1 MVLCQSW
8 LAAPTTV
15 LMRPK
20 ASQKGLFMS
29 TGNNR
34 MMSLLPLYVFS
45 SLFMA
50 ALQAKWCRSHYAG
63 EDAEARKSAV
73 SGGVNGRARV

>member
-1 MVLCQSW
+1 
-8 LAAPTTV
+8 
-15 LMRPK
+15 
-20 ASQKGLFMS
+20 MS
-29 TGNNR
+29 TSNNR

-50 ALQAKWCRSHYAG
+50 ALQAKWCSHYAD